1 MIGEQETGPLTR
13 VELGVELASG
23 AINSETLVWKE
34 GMIKWLPGGKVPELQ
49 ALFKT
54 PPRPPRPGARPP
66 PHPGARPPP
75 PPKPQEKG
83 EGLSNFDTAHFRL
96 ADAAVEDSGKGGGN
110 LELDTAHFRL
120 QDVQR
125 DGRAASHPMEF

>member
-1 MIGEQETGPLTR
+1 MRLCHRATLRRYSFAVPPDPATWYVMIGEQETGPLTR

-23 AINSETLVWKE
+23 AINSETRVWKE

-66 PHPGARPPP
+66 PPPGGRGRPAPP
-75 PPKPQEKG
+75 QPEEKG
-83 EGLSNFDTAHFRL
+83 TGLSDFDTAPFPLSDL
-96 ADAAVEDSGKGGGN
+96 APED
-110 LELDTAHFRL
+110 
-120 QDVQR
+120 
-125 DGRAASHPMEF
+125 